1 MSKKVTDRT
10 VTENTHPKTVE
21 VFGTAPNISNSN
33 REITEEERLAWDA
46 LRHTGDTLPDTE
58 NG

>member
-1 MSKKVTDRT
+1 MTMKVTDRT
-10 VTENTHPKTVE
+10 VTDSTHPKTVE
-21 VFGTAPNISNSN
+21 VFGTAPNISTSN

>member
-1 MSKKVTDRT
+1 MSMKVTDRT

-21 VFGTAPNISNSN
+21 VFGTAPTISNN
-33 REITEEERLAWDA
+33 KREITEEERSAWDA
-46 LRHTGDTLPDTE
+46 LRYTGDTLPDTE